1 MPSHHPTDQ
10 KLTIREIAEA
20 AGVSAMTV
28 SRVLNK
34 RPDVAPATRQKIE
47 QIVAESGFVRSR
59 AARAMRKGRHGLID
73 LVVLSL
79 DSPYILEIIRGV
91 EEALEP
97 TGLRLVVSATH
108 GEDQRERQWLA
119 KIADGWT
126 DGAILV
132 LAQGQSDRVRS
143 LRRRRTPFVVVDH
156 EGELGPDIPSVGA
169 TNWAG
174 ARSATEYLLSLGH
187 RRIAFIGGSPTL
199 GCAQERASGYRE
211 AMQAEG
217 IEPDPDL
224 IRPGTFRHESGYEQT
239 MALLDM
245 PSPPTAIFAGNDTT
259 AFGCY
264 SALRARGA
272 RVPDAISV
280 VGFDD
285 VLVAPLVIPP
295 LTTVRQP
302 LADMGRFAVA
312 MLLRQI
318 EGLPLDALRVEL
330 ATSLVVRESCAP
342 PACPGRRQAQP

>member
-1 MPSHHPTDQ
+1 MPSTHPGDRS
-10 KLTIREIAEA
+10 LTMREIADA
-20 AGVSAMTV
+20 AGVSPMTV

-34 RPDVAPATRQKIE
+34 RPDVAPGTRQKIE
-47 QIVAESGFVRSR
+47 QLVAESGFVRSR
-59 AARAMRKGRHGLID
+59 AATAMRKGRHGLID

-79 DSPYILEIIRGV
+79 DSAYILEIIRGV

-97 TGLRLVVSATH
+97 TGFRLVISATN

-119 KIADGWT
+119 KISDGWT

-132 LAQGQSDRVRS
+132 LAQGQSARLQA

-156 EGELGPDIPSVGA
+156 QGELGPHIPSVGA

-199 GCAQERASGYRE
+199 GCAQERASGFRAALE
-211 AMQAEG
+211 AAGLMP
-217 IEPDPDL
+217 EPDL
-224 IRPGTFRHESGYEQT
+224 VRPGTFMHESGYEQT
-239 MALLDM
+239 LALLDL
-245 PSPPTAIFAGNDTT
+245 PRPPTAIFAGNDTM

-264 SALRARGA
+264 SALRERGVT
-272 RVPDAISV
+272 VPDAISV

-302 LADMGRFAVA
+302 LADMGRFAA
-312 MLLRQI
+312 SMLQRLIDGR
-318 EGLPLDALRVEL
+318 PLDAVRVEL
-330 ATSLVVRESCAP
+330 ATSLVVRDSCAAPAP
-342 PACPGRRQAQP
+342 PTHPRP